1 MRPRIGIPAR
11 IGAGHGVV
19 DVSHGKEKLNDG
31 RMTEAPEWTI
41 CAHLNYSAG
50 QPGQRKYSA
59 LGAALRYVGWQTW

>member
-1 MRPRIGIPAR
+1 MRAQVAPCDGYGPGQGQDA
-11 IGAGHGVV
+11 
-19 DVSHGKEKLNDG
+19 VSHGKEKLNDG

-59 LGAALRYVGWQTW
+59 VWGVP